1 MTDEA
6 SFEDEADFPSE
17 RQADPLPITIVP
29 GMRAVDM
36 SCDGTGTIVG
46 FTQAFCIYRIDAT
59 DGLAVAN
66 WRDVAVGPVC
76 PAKPLLPADVTEND
90 RRNTSAML
98 LRELLALQQ
107 FDLTPKQTAAYDEL
121 IEKLCPD
128 QQPEQNA

>member
-1 MTDEA
+1 MTATD
-6 SFEDEADFPSE
+6 DFDSPSE
-17 RQADPLPITIVP
+17 RPRHPLPITIVP

-59 DGLAVAN
+59 DGLSVAN

-76 PAKPLLPADVTEND
+76 PAEPLLPADVTEND
-90 RRNTSAML
+90 RRNTCATL

-107 FDLTPKQTAAYDEL
+107 FDLTPKQTAAYHEL
-121 IEKLCPD
+121 IESLCGG
-128 QQPEQNA
+128 QQAERKV